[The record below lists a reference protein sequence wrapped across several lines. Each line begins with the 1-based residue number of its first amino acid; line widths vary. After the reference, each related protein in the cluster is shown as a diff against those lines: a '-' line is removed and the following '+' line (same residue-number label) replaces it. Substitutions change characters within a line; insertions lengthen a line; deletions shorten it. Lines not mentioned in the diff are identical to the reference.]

1 MFLKIYYYKFFIK
14 YIYRVIYCIMNDIFY
29 LYIIVIIAIS
39 ILKRIIDGRF
49 KICKLYKIYCRF
61 YGIKFIVDCVVGFL
75 CLV

>member
-1 MFLKIYYYKFFIK
+1 
-14 YIYRVIYCIMNDIFY
+14 MNDIFY

-39 ILKRIIDGRF
+39 ILKRIIDDRF

>member
-1 MFLKIYYYKFFIK
+1 
-14 YIYRVIYCIMNDIFY
+14 MNDIFY

-39 ILKRIIDGRF
+39 ILKCCIIDGRF
-49 KICKLYKIYCRF
+49 KICKLYRIYRRF